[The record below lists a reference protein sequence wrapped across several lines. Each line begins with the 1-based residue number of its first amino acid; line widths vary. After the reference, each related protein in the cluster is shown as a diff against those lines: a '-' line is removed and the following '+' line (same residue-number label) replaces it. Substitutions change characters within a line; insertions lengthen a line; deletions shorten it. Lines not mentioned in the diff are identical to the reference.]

1 MTVAYTTRF
10 STKRK
15 TLGLTVHSDHSVVVD
30 APEGTDEA
38 IIEDF
43 ILRKKSWL
51 RLKLQDKKPVSPPRL
66 WVSGRS
72 LMYRGKSYRVEV
84 VDSLEKPF
92 VFRNKFVVRRN
103 ESSEVDKHLIEW
115 YSLQAE
121 KFISERLSKLAED
134 LGVSYT
140 KFVVADLKKSWGSCS
155 VKGTITINWRI
166 IKAPVYVINYV
177 LVHEL
182 AHLIQLNH
190 SKEFWTIVSVQLPNY
205 KKAKQWLK
213 ENGEKLW

>member
-15 TLGLTVHSDHSVVVD
+15 TLGLTVHSDYSVVVD

-38 IIEDF
+38 VIEDF
-43 ILRKKSWL
+43 ISRKKSWL
-51 RLKLQDKKPVSPPRL
+51 RLKLQDKKPASPPRL
-66 WVSGRS
+66 WVSGRG
-72 LMYRGKSYRVEV
+72 LMYKGKSYRLEV
-84 VDSLEKPF
+84 VDSLEKPLIF
-92 VFRNKFVVRRN
+92 KHKFIVRRN
-103 ESSEVDKHLIEW
+103 ELSEVDKYLVEW
-115 YSLQAE
+115 YSRQAE
-121 KFISERLSKLAED
+121 SFMAVRLSKLAED
-134 LGVSYT
+134 LGVSYL

-155 VKGTITINWRI
+155 VKGTITINWRV
-166 IKAPVYVINYV
+166 IKAPVFVINYV

-190 SKEFWTIVSVQLPNY
+190 SKEFWTIVSIQLPKY
-205 KKAKQWLK
+205 KQAKQWLK